1 MVLLQYIITIWSY
14 YNTSLQYG
22 LTTVH
27 HYKMDLLQFII
38 TIWSYYNTSLKY
50 GLTTIHHYNMVLIQY
65 IITICSYYNTSLQ
78 YGLNTIH
85 YYNMFLLQSKF
96 FCRKSFLQRTCSR
109 SQIISFLSVFYFY
122 GVRINKCSKLI
133 CIFSISKSSPAVI
146 RLNSN
151 KKINFELSVLR
162 PRLR

>member
-1 MVLLQYIITIWSY
+1 MWSYYNTSSQCCLTTINHYNMVLQQYIITIWSY

-38 TIWSYYNTSLKY
+38 KIW
-50 GLTTIHHYNMVLIQY
+50 
-65 IITICSYYNTSLQ
+65 SYYNTSLQ

-109 SQIISFLSVFYFY
+109 SQIISFLSVFFFY
-122 GVRINKCSKLI
+122 GVRKLI
-133 CIFSISKSSPAVI
+133 YIFSISKSSPAVI

>member
-1 MVLLQYIITIWSY
+1 MWSYQNTSLQCSPTTINHYNVVLLQYIITMLSY
-14 YNTSLQYG
+14 YNTSLQY
-22 LTTVH
+22 V
-27 HYKMDLLQFII
+27 
-38 TIWSYYNTSLKY
+38 WSYYSTSLQY
-50 GLTTIHHYNMVLIQY
+50 GLTTIHHYNMVLLQY
-65 IITICSYYNTSLQ
+65 IIKIWSYYNTSLQ

-109 SQIISFLSVFYFY
+109 SQIISFLSVFFFY
-122 GVRINKCSKLI
+122 GVRKLI
-133 CIFSISKSSPAVI
+133 YIFSISKSSPAVI